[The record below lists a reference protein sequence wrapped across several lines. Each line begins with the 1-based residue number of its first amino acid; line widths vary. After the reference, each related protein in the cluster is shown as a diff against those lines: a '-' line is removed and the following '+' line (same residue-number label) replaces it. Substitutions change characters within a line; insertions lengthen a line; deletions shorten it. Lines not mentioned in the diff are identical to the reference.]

1 LVPFLTFLSFPL
13 GEQLDVTQIN
23 FNAAFLA
30 ETLCFIMKLLPFIR
44 KERKI
49 RKCIHYFGDHSFTP
63 SSKEQKII
71 IDDCLRVCR
80 RNSMVLIL
88 SVTLTAVCWI
98 IRPLF
103 MPDYALPLEVWL
115 PFDIKADIKIYYF
128 VYIYLAIGIL
138 CVAYA
143 GSTPDPLIGGLACHG
158 ASQFMILQHT
168 LQNLSH
174 LAEKET
180 SGAHI
185 NNINYINLS
194 CSSFVNEYEECFSFP
209 IFTQFVASAFLI
221 CFTSLQLGRSNNL
234 TKAIYMSQWYEYDV
248 KSRKALIILMES
260 SQKPV
265 IVTAGKIL
273 DVSLETFGIVL
284 KRSYSLLAL
293 LRNYQ

>member
-1 LVPFLTFLSFPL
+1 MENIIEQSFNINLNIMRALGLYRPEKTKSFNKVRAYFVYIFFIILIPFSTLLSFPL
-13 GEQLDVTQIN
+13 GEKLDVTQIN

-30 ETLCFIMKLLPFIR
+30 ESLCFIMKLLPFIR

-49 RKCIHYFGDHSFTP
+49 RKCIQYFGDHSFTP

-71 IDDCLRVCR
+71 IDDCIRVCR
-80 RNSMVLIL
+80 RNSIVLVF
-88 SVTLTAVCWI
+88 SVTFAAACWV
-98 IRPLF
+98 IRPLL
-103 MPDYALPLEVWL
+103 MPDHALPLEVWL
-115 PFDIKADIKIYYF
+115 PFDIKADLKIYYF
-128 VYIYLAIGIL
+128 VYIYLVIGIL
-138 CVAYA
+138 CIGYA
-143 GSTPDPLIGGLACHG
+143 GIMLDPLIGGLACHG
-158 ASQFMILQHT
+158 ASQFIILQYT

-174 LAEKET
+174 LAEKEET
-180 SGAHI
+180 S
-185 NNINYINLS
+185 
-194 CSSFVNEYEECFSFP
+194 E
-209 IFTQFVASAFLI
+209 
-221 CFTSLQLGRSNNL
+221 SNNL